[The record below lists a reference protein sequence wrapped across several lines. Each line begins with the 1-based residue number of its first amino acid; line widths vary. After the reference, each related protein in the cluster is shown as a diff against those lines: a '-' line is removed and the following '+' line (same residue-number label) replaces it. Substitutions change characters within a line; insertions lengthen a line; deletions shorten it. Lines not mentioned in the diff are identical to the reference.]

1 MPTWYYFSRPS
12 NMAFHD
18 FTKQHKPQKNLR
30 SLLGLGLKFIPTPS
44 LTNCWSRLKQSSYDR
59 LFHSVHLRFHFAGKP
74 PSEGTTTYDPKMYIN
89 STWTPPHW
97 TIPPI
102 ALEERLTRFSS
113 ALNKLFKTRKG
124 KTNLLPHQHRAL
136 RTLQQQQ
143 TFLIVPCNK
152 NLGPTIIERHDYLK
166 IAMRDHLS
174 DTTTYKSLTTSEID
188 RYSSDIT
195 KNILGWMKT
204 HHKTLTKMERA
215 FLRKKLKSNQSPYAR
230 FYLTLKAHKL
240 KPGQTVDHLKSRP
253 IVSCPGSLLH
263 GLGVWVDRKLQEV
276 AQRTVSYFKNT
287 LELKKE
293 LLDLNL
299 PRNARLFTVNAVS
312 MYTNIPTHTALN
324 LIGKYLNQYQR
335 KHEYPKDVI
344 RAGLRLVMT
353 MNIFTFGDLT
363 LKQLN
368 GTAMGTP
375 PPAPPY
381 ATIYYGLHEEKFLP
395 PYAQRVIFYR
405 RFIDDVIGI
414 WCPHNNHEQDAL
426 EWDNFK
432 NKMNAFPGLTWEF
445 SERAKTIDFMDMTI
459 SINKSNK
466 IETTLFEKRLNLHL
480 YIPPHSAHPPGLLP
494 GIVYG
499 TLFRIFTL
507 CSNNEDKLQQT
518 KVFFKRLIACGYK
531 GNEIRTLFHKAI
543 MRARAYSGPVH
554 SEDDDHNSVNSVIL
568 HLPFHPN
575 DPASSHIQAAW
586 RTHVAKPQ
594 WKLPLEHMKNPKTK
608 EKCNIKRM
616 IIAYKR
622 PMNLGNL
629 LSHRD
634 LSTGPPVSSY

>member
-18 FTKQHKPQKNLR
+18 FTKWHKPQKNLR

-44 LTNCWSRLKQSSYDR
+44 LTNCWSRLKQSSYER
-59 LFHSVHLRFHFAGKP
+59 LFRSVHLRFHFAGKP
-74 PSEGTTTYDPKMYIN
+74 PSEGTTTYDPKIYVH

-113 ALNKLFKTRKG
+113 ALSKLFKTRQG

-143 TFLIVPCNK
+143 TFLIVPCDK
-152 NLGPTIIERHDYLK
+152 NLGPAIIERHDYLK

-204 HHKTLTKMERA
+204 HHKKLTKMEHA

-240 KPGQTVDHLKSRP
+240 KPGQTVDDLKSRP

-276 AQRTVSYFKNT
+276 AQRIVSYFKNT

-293 LLDLNL
+293 LLNLNL
-299 PRNARLFTVNAVS
+299 PRNARLFTADAVS

-324 LIGKYLNQYQR
+324 LIGKYLDQYQR
-335 KHEYPKDVI
+335 KYNNDYPKDTV

-375 PPAPPY
+375 PAPPY
-381 ATIYYGLHEEKFLP
+381 ATIYYGIHEEKFLP
-395 PYAQRVIFYR
+395 HHAQRVVFYR

-414 WCPHNNHEQDAL
+414 WCPHHNHEQDTL
-426 EWDNFK
+426 EWDHFK

-459 SINKSNK
+459 SINKSNC

-480 YIPPHSAHPPGLLP
+480 YIPPPLRSPARTTPWH
-494 GIVYG
+494 
-499 TLFRIFTL
+499 
-507 CSNNEDKLQQT
+507 C
-518 KVFFKRLIACGYK
+518 
-531 GNEIRTLFHKAI
+531 IR
-543 MRARAYSGPVH
+543 YSVP
-554 SEDDDHNSVNSVIL
+554 DL
-568 HLPFHPN
+568 HAML
-575 DPASSHIQAAW
+575 
-586 RTHVAKPQ
+586 RQ
-594 WKLPLEHMKNPKTK
+594 W
-608 EKCNIKRM
+608 
-616 IIAYKR
+616 
-622 PMNLGNL
+622 G
-629 LSHRD
+629 
-634 LSTGPPVSSY
+634 